1 MFAAPLRK
9 AISILLLGLLLYN
22 LVGYQLLFYWRTQA
36 LEQEISSTIDQG
48 EVDESQLLVFKVPV
62 PVYHQTDKDF
72 ERAEGSFEYQGHY
85 YEMVK
90 WKLENDTIYTYC
102 LRNEQKRVLVDK
114 LSDHVETHVTDLKSS
129 KPSKPEKPLPSL
141 LKEYLSQSVIELPA
155 LEGGPAAMGATPYQ
169 VPFSAPSLS
178 LSTPPPETIRP
189 A

>member
-1 MFAAPLRK
+1 MFVAPLRK

-36 LEQEISSTIDQG
+36 LEQKISSTIDQG
-48 EVDESQLLVFKVPV
+48 KVDESQLLVFKVPV

-72 ERAEGSFEYQGHY
+72 QRAEGSFEYEGHY

-114 LSDHVETHVTDLKSS
+114 LNDHIQTHVTDFKSP

-141 LKEYLSQSVIELPA
+141 LKEYLSQSLIELPA
-155 LEGGPAAMGATPYQ
+155 PEGRLAAMGTTLYRIH
-169 VPFSAPSLS
+169 FSAPALS
-178 LSTPPPETIRP
+178 LSTPPPETARP

>member
-1 MFAAPLRK
+1 MRK

-36 LEQEISSTIDQG
+36 LEQEISTTIDQG

-62 PVYHQTDKDF
+62 PVYYQTDKDF
-72 ERAEGSFEYQGHY
+72 QRAEGSFEYEGHY

-102 LRNEQKRVLVDK
+102 LRNEQKRVLVDR
-114 LSDHVETHVTDLKSS
+114 LNDHIQTHVTDFESS

-141 LKEYLSQSVIELPA
+141 LKEYLPQPLVELPA
-155 LEGGPAAMGATPYQ
+155 PESSLAALGATPYL
-169 VPFSAPSLS
+169 VYFSAPSLS
-178 LSTPPPETIRP
+178 LSTPPPETARP